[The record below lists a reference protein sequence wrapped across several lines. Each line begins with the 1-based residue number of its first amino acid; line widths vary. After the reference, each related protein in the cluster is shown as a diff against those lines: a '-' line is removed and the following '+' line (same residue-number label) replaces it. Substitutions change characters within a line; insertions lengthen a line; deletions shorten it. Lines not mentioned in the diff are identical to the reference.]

1 MNLFNDDV
9 KKCVTSGDLEAASQ
23 VADKVLENAQNFVSR
38 RIVSHPP
45 PFEAHDS
52 PYMQL
57 LLAQH
62 VKVQT
67 AFLSSVKWNY
77 GLDVN
82 VTHCNPLDV
91 EAKLQIDP
99 NVPHGNLDVNVHK

>member
-1 MNLFNDDV
+1 MDRFNDDV
-9 KKCVTSGDLEAASQ
+9 KKCVTDGDLEAASQ

-38 RIVSHPP
+38 RILRRPP
-45 PFEAHDS
+45 PFEEEDS

-67 AFLSSVKWNY
+67 AFLSTVKWNY

-82 VTHCNPLDV
+82 VTHCNQMEV

-99 NVPHGNLDVNVHK
+99 NVPHGNLDVNVYK